1 MAINTYMFTF
11 LSLKMRFRCYLRFTN
26 AYLLFFCLFKGD
38 KDELIVVD
46 EPLASV
52 NGNKSEEKAQ
62 DNSITG
68 TGMQEAL
75 IKLNS

>member
-1 MAINTYMFTF
+1 MTINTYMFTL
-11 LSLKMRFRCYLRFTN
+11 LSLKMHFRCYLRFTN

-52 NGNKSEEKAQ
+52 NGNKSEEKAL

-75 IKLNS
+75 VKLNS